1 MVFLKVILLALLL
14 LVLAF
19 AGLGIK
25 MLFKKDAKFT
35 GGSCSLNEGG
45 MSCECGAEEECD
57 KNDIR

>member
-25 MLFKKDAKFT
+25 MFFKKDAKFT
-35 GGSCSLNEGG
+35 GGTCSLNEEG
-45 MSCECGAEEECD
+45 MSCGCSEAEECE
-57 KNDIR
+57 KK